1 VGVFSRKWGQ
11 ANLSLR
17 SSTIFFVSAI
27 FFVSESLF
35 PIRFHRKYEIQS
47 RYMTQQAGKSQ
58 PVLQRN
64 SAGKRQVPLL
74 CYGDSRSGF
83 TQ

>member
-1 VGVFSRKWGQ
+1 
-11 ANLSLR
+11 
-17 SSTIFFVSAI
+17 
-27 FFVSESLF
+27 
-35 PIRFHRKYEIQS
+35 
-47 RYMTQQAGKSQ
+47 MTQQAGKSQ